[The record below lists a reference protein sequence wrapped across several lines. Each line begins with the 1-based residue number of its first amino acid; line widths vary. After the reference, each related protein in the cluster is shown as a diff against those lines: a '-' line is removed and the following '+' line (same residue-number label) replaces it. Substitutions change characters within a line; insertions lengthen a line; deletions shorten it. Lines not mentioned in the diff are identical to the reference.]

1 MPDSVVD
8 DQYPELGGAFAEWK
22 QQAAHLG
29 GRDTM
34 LHFRDSR
41 DGSIDLSGAHPSGLA
56 QLLAGRPTRLSSLIR
71 DHEIL
76 ADARR
81 RARSIRSKAEQLDN
95 ERGIRTAH
103 LAIGFASW
111 TEKDSKY
118 KFNAPVVLRHITLV
132 PRGSR
137 VEDYE
142 IVLGNEITINP
153 ALVRH
158 LAEVYDLEVPVDDWV
173 DATGGPHGFDPG
185 PALDRLGEL
194 AQSVPGLRINHRFI
208 VSTFANIAS
217 SFTGDY
223 LPTQHPILRALAG
236 DAEVR
241 GQFGGGVTV
250 PCRTPRSAAPSGRD
264 ASGAT
269 SAAST
274 TAPGSVD
281 ASATGDDATD
291 TAATGADSDAAGSS
305 ETADRAAEKSPTT
318 GSAPSG
324 ASPAT
329 GTDSTTATN
338 ADVTTAAN
346 AEEGAASASR
356 RTAGKSDGDDAAS
369 STDADKPDVG
379 KQEASKPGADKQGA
393 GKKPKSDTTASVK
406 ADATE
411 STTTAGKASD
421 ADGAPTSASGG
432 DSSAARSDRA
442 ADDRAADARA
452 TDDQTTGDRA
462 SGAATTSGSTTADST
477 TADSDTS
484 GSAATPDETTGSPKK
499 MATGTDAATGADAA
513 TDRSDAAATT
523 TAAPGA
529 SAQAGKTSEAGDD
542 TGEPT
547 VPITS
552 AESTGAA
559 PQAADSAP
567 RAVGSAAQAGST
579 PAAGSAPAG
588 STARPGSTTTGTD
601 TATGTPAG
609 EEFVPAALQEPV
621 TPLPDR
627 KPQEEFLV
635 IDVDGDQQAV
645 VDAAVSGRSVVVD
658 TPPGTGATQVAVAVA
673 TTLAHTGKSVLFL
686 AQTSDA
692 LDDFSARL
700 GEVGLSDFAV
710 DTREGADHI
719 KRQLIGLI
727 GSAERAER
735 PDLAGLLG
743 ELNEQRATL
752 SDHVASLHRRR
763 APWDVSV
770 YETMQ
775 HLAELTSGD
784 DSPQTGVRFGDDIL
798 EASDDRRTALRGKL
812 GELAS
817 LGAFTLDVEDTV
829 WFGADLKSVDEA
841 EAARTVA
848 ERLGRTLPDLVAA
861 VEPVLAKAKLNPRR
875 NLDDW
880 SRAIKVLLRV
890 RTTLDRFAPDVYDH
904 RLDDLIAATGSS
916 EYRTERGVEMG
927 MLQRKRLKKSAQ
939 EFLRPGA
946 EVPDLHAALIDVRA
960 QRVILRD
967 LAGHDGR
974 PQIPRGVLEA
984 DEILQGVE
992 ADVAKLAPVLETT
1005 PDGGD
1010 LGGMLIEEL
1019 QARAEAMGGDSENLA
1034 DLPERSRLQRELSA
1048 EGMSDLMTDLRRR
1061 KVENHLV
1068 GPEFDLA
1075 YWASVL
1081 QTMASEDPQIGRHDG
1096 AALHRVA
1103 EGFRDNDRAFV
1114 AAGAGRLRFNH
1125 AQAWKRAIDADP
1137 IAAGVI
1143 KQELLSPHTS
1153 VQRMSTKAPDLLTTL
1168 APVWMASPYTVPEL
1182 FAALPLFDAVVIA
1195 DGGRLSVADVVPGI
1209 TRARQVI
1216 SLGDSRLLG
1225 PRSFSIAVDR
1235 WGADDGDHP
1244 DSVQDRLGEFLPR
1257 MNLSNSY
1264 RLSPVGLIDLAN
1276 RHFYDSTIS
1285 TLPTA
1290 HTGEGTGLEF
1300 SYVSE
1305 GRGPTDIGT
1314 GRVESP
1320 DAEVKRVVEL
1330 VLKHARTRSRE
1341 SLAVVALT
1349 PHHAQRIATAI
1360 SRAMKDLPY
1369 VAAFFND
1376 PGKEPFVV
1384 TDAERVQGMSRDA
1397 VIFSL
1402 GYGRTVHGR
1411 VIPDFGPLSGPDG
1424 DRILAAVVTR
1434 ARKRLTVVSSIE
1446 SDDFDE
1452 AKLTGG
1458 ATLLPKLFE
1467 EIAAGG
1473 VRQPGPHGEIYDP
1486 LFNDIADRLL
1496 QLGVV
1501 AHEHYNGIDL
1511 AVANSAEDEHGMI
1524 IAVSGDGPDYASIRS
1539 LRQRDRVVPEQL
1551 ERRGWKFMRV
1561 WSTDAFVDPQAET
1574 EKVFDAWKATVE
1586 TMSPQAVLNAARAAS
1601 VVVGRTGSRPKL
1613 VPGLPMHKYSDEGLD
1628 AMIDWI
1634 QSDAVVRGDGEIKE
1648 LLRTALAQK
1657 GSSPRG
1663 ETQLQAAVDRYR
1675 QRHAQAKKVT
1685 GAEVFI
1691 PTADARG
1698 PVEGEVIPSFD
1709 TGQIRAESL
1718 RDAGLIDAEADAP
1731 AASDPAVVDRASDAS
1746 ADSGS
1751 DVTDESRSDAES
1763 TTASAEDGAAD
1774 SRSGERDR
1782 SDEQS

>member
-81 RARSIRSKAEQLDN
+81 RARSIRSKAEQLDT

-241 GQFGGGVTV
+241 GQFGGGATV

-264 ASGAT
+264 TSGAT

-281 ASATGDDATD
+281 ASATGDDATV

-305 ETADRAAEKSPTT
+305 GTADRAAEKSPTT

-338 ADVTTAAN
+338 ADATTAAN
-346 AEEGAASASR
+346 TEAGAASASR

-369 STDADKPDVG
+369 STDADADADAG
-379 KQEASKPGADKQGA
+379 KRDA
-393 GKKPKSDTTASVK
+393 GKKPKSDTTASAK

-411 STTTAGKASD
+411 STTTAVKASV
-421 ADGAPTSASGG
+421 ADGAPTSASGDE

-442 ADDRAADARA
+442 ADDRAAD
-452 TDDQTTGDRA
+452 DKTTGDRT

-477 TADSDTS
+477 TADSTAS
-484 GSAATPDETTGSPKK
+484 GSAATPDEKTGTPKK
-499 MATGTDAATGADAA
+499 TATGTDAATGADAA
-513 TDRSDAAATT
+513 TDRSDAAATG

-529 SAQAGKTSEAGDD
+529 SAETDTAPEAGDD

-559 PQAADSAP
+559 TQT
-567 RAVGSAAQAGST
+567 GST
-579 PAAGSAPAG
+579 PAAGSGQSG
-588 STARPGSTTTGTD
+588 STARPGTTSPASD
-601 TATGTPAG
+601 ATTSGKPAAG

-752 SDHVASLHRRR
+752 SDHVTSLHRRR

-916 EYRTERGVEMG
+916 EYRTELGVEMG

-1048 EGMSDLMTDLRRR
+1048 EGMSELMTDLRRR

-1235 WGADDGDHP
+1235 WGTDDGDHP

-1657 GSSPRG
+1657 GNSPRG

-1718 RDAGLIDAEADAP
+1718 RDAGLIDAEADAS
-1731 AASDPAVVDRASDAS
+1731 ATDAS
-1746 ADSGS
+1746 AAGDPVATDRAGETGAGGAGS
-1751 DVTDESRSDAES
+1751 DAESDDAAGKESDVVAAPRSDAEATS
-1763 TTASAEDGAAD
+1763 ASGEDAAAG

>member
-22 QQAAHLG
+22 EQAAHLG

-111 TEKDSKY
+111 TEKDSKF

-158 LAEVYDLEVPVDDWV
+158 LAEAYDLEVPVDEWV

-185 PALDRLGEL
+185 PALDRLRDL
-194 AQSVPGLRINHRFI
+194 AQAVPGLRINHRFI

-236 DAEVR
+236 DDGVGR
-241 GQFGGGVTV
+241 QFGGGSTV
-250 PCRTPRSAAPSGRD
+250 PCRTPR
-264 ASGAT
+264 ASGEKAESARDGDEAT
-269 SAAST
+269 RRESRDGVKQPASAEKPTGVVEPTEKSGQDEGSGTKADSREKTGAQTTTGTKSDAGAKDEAGEKTSSGET
-274 TAPGSVD
+274 TAPPD
-281 ASATGDDATD
+281 A
-291 TAATGADSDAAGSS
+291 
-305 ETADRAAEKSPTT
+305 RRTT
-318 GSAPSG
+318 GS
-324 ASPAT
+324 
-329 GTDSTTATN
+329 
-338 ADVTTAAN
+338 
-346 AEEGAASASR
+346 ESA
-356 RTAGKSDGDDAAS
+356 
-369 STDADKPDVG
+369 
-379 KQEASKPGADKQGA
+379 
-393 GKKPKSDTTASVK
+393 
-406 ADATE
+406 
-411 STTTAGKASD
+411 
-421 ADGAPTSASGG
+421 
-432 DSSAARSDRA
+432 
-442 ADDRAADARA
+442 
-452 TDDQTTGDRA
+452 
-462 SGAATTSGSTTADST
+462 
-477 TADSDTS
+477 
-484 GSAATPDETTGSPKK
+484 SAATDEDELS
-499 MATGTDAATGADAA
+499 
-513 TDRSDAAATT
+513 
-523 TAAPGA
+523 
-529 SAQAGKTSEAGDD
+529 
-542 TGEPT
+542 EPT

-552 AESTGAA
+552 ADDDASATDGAPATGTDSATGSDSATGTDSATGSASATDGTAASSSTKVDAA
-559 PQAADSAP
+559 ASSSTNVDAAASGPVSDDAPADSAATDGTATEGAAAADRTRP
-567 RAVGSAAQAGST
+567 VDGTRAD
-579 PAAGSAPAG
+579 
-588 STARPGSTTTGTD
+588 TARTADGTTAD
-601 TATGTPAG
+601 TAHPVDGGTASAKSGTGAERTEDPAVTQAR
-609 EEFVPAALQEPV
+609 EAAADEDFVPAALKEPV

-700 GEVGLSDFAV
+700 AEVGLADFAV
-710 DTREGADHI
+710 DTRDGSEHI
-719 KRQLIGLI
+719 KRQLIDLI

-743 ELNEQRATL
+743 ELNDQRAML
-752 SDHVASLHRRR
+752 ADHVSSLHRRR
-763 APWDVSV
+763 QPWDVSV

-784 DSPQTGVRFGDDIL
+784 DSPQTGVRFGGDIL
-798 EASDDRRTALRGKL
+798 EASDDRRRALRGKL
-812 GELAS
+812 GELAA

-848 ERLGRTLPDLVAA
+848 ERLGRTLPDLVTA

-890 RTTLDRFAPDVYDH
+890 RTTLDSFAPDVYDH

-916 EYRTERGVEMG
+916 EYRAELGVEMG

-946 EVPDLHAALIDVRA
+946 DVADLHSALIDVRS

-984 DEILQGVE
+984 DEILQSVE
-992 ADVAKLAPVLETT
+992 ADVAKLSPVLEST

-1010 LGGMLIEEL
+1010 LGAMLIEEL
-1019 QARAEAMGGDSENLA
+1019 QARTEAMGGDSENLA
-1034 DLPERSRLQRELSA
+1034 DLPERSRLQRELAA
-1048 EGMSDLMTDLRRR
+1048 EGLSDLMTDLRRR

-1081 QTMASEDPQIGRHDG
+1081 QSMAGEDPKIGRHDG
-1096 AALHRVA
+1096 AALHAVA
-1103 EGFRDNDRAFV
+1103 EGFRENDRAFV
-1114 AAGAGRLRFNH
+1114 AAGAGRLRYNH
-1125 AQAWKRAIDADP
+1125 AQAWKRGIDADP

-1195 DGGRLSVADVVPGI
+1195 DGGRLSIADVVPGI

-1225 PRSFSIAVDR
+1225 PRPFSVAVDR
-1235 WGADDGDHP
+1235 WGPDEGEHP

-1257 MNLSNSY
+1257 MRLSNSY

-1300 SYVSE
+1300 SYVAE

-1376 PGKEPFVV
+1376 PAKEPFVV

-1411 VIPDFGPLSGPDG
+1411 VINDFGPLSGPEG

-1446 SDDFDE
+1446 SEDFDR
-1452 AKLTGG
+1452 AKLSGG
-1458 ATLLPKLFE
+1458 AQLLPRLFE
-1467 EIAAGG
+1467 EIAGGG
-1473 VRQPGPHGEIYDP
+1473 VRQPGPHGEVYDP
-1486 LFNDIADRLL
+1486 LFNDIGDRLL

-1574 EKVFDAWKATVE
+1574 EKIFDAWKSTVE
-1586 TMSPQAVLNAARAAS
+1586 TMSPQAILNAARAAS

-1657 GSSPRG
+1657 SSTPRG

-1691 PTADARG
+1691 PAADARG
-1698 PVEGEVIPSFD
+1698 PVEGEVIPTFD
-1709 TGQIRAESL
+1709 TDQIRAESL
-1718 RDAGLIDAEADAP
+1718 RDAGLIDDAEGRGQGGSPGDGEAESSSASKSVSGESGARPGSSERETRTETAERRADAGQTRSEADETRSRSTEGADG
-1731 AASDPAVVDRASDAS
+1731 SRAQ
-1746 ADSGS
+1746 
-1751 DVTDESRSDAES
+1751 TDERTEGKRSE
-1763 TTASAEDGAAD
+1763 SAENT
-1774 SRSGERDR
+1774 
-1782 SDEQS
+1782 DEQS